1 MGKQTKPKKTE
12 SYGKGHVTPV
22 QIAFIVDRYLS
33 DNNYSQTRS
42 TFRSEASDLI
52 SRSPV
57 QEAPKSLL
65 SLGAILDEYIH
76 LKGQKVTLD
85 QEKWR
90 LEHEKFRVQ
99 TLLRGMQDA
108 MNAYNASGSATT
120 PPPSV
125 ISSAAVTSTTMI
137 SSPAVYPSVYPV
149 YNNPAMMPA
158 SRPSNT
164 QMDPSKFS
172 TPITNQPALKR
183 KKGSKEIPD
192 DPVMAKRTRSHS
204 TTNQLAAKGTNT
216 LSQST
221 NAINNQ
227 ETASPHCNV
236 LDGSPVQGPS
246 VAKCLFDQPC
256 PSPPTNLPV
265 PKTPLPATSSQ
276 TNKSTSPLEESSTAT
291 SGNEVTP
298 QQKISTN
305 CIVISSETIRVSPAK
320 QLTYLSV
327 ERNHCISASSP
338 VKANLKRHNKRDHVK
353 GRLDFDGSGATMN
366 SVQPNP
372 DGITVSESGKEE
384 DIFDLD
390 LSTLDALGADFSL
403 NELLVDFNFDGE
415 FSCQPNRGSL
425 LNSHSGS
432 ADEPWN
438 IDSGTHQ
445 VLSELSSTVTEFF
458 SEKDMNV
465 QGPESVTSM
474 KSTTKCIKILSPVK
488 NYSSYSDQEKFS
500 ARS

>member
-1 MGKQTKPKKTE
+1 MGKQTKTKKPE

-42 TFRSEASDLI
+42 TFRSEASQLI

-65 SLGAILDEYIH
+65 SLGAILDEYIQ
-76 LKGQKVTLD
+76 LKGQKVMLD
-85 QEKWR
+85 QEKCR
-90 LEHEKFRVQ
+90 LEHEKLQVQ
-99 TLLRGMQDA
+99 TLLRGLQDA
-108 MNAYNASGSATT
+108 MNAYNAGGSATT

-125 ISSAAVTSTTMI
+125 ISPAAVTSTAMI
-137 SSPAVYPSVYPV
+137 STLAGYPAY
-149 YNNPAMMPA
+149 NPATIPA

-172 TPITNQPALKR
+172 TPITNQPDLKR
-183 KKGSKEIPD
+183 KKGSKEIPE
-192 DPVMAKRTRSHS
+192 PVIAKRTRNHS
-204 TTNQLAAKGTNT
+204 TTNQPAAKGTNT
-216 LSQST
+216 ISHS
-221 NAINNQ
+221 IVVVNNQ
-227 ETASPHCNV
+227 ENASPHCNV
-236 LDGSPVQGPS
+236 LGGSPVQGS
-246 VAKCLFDQPC
+246 GVAKCLFNQPSW
-256 PSPPTNLPV
+256 SPPTNLSV
-265 PKTPLPATSSQ
+265 PKTPLRATSTQ
-276 TNKSTSPLEESSTAT
+276 TNKSTSPPEESSTAT
-291 SGNEVTP
+291 SSDEVAP
-298 QQKISTN
+298 QQTISNN

-327 ERNHCISASSP
+327 ERNHCISVSSP
-338 VKANLKRHNKRDHVK
+338 VKTNLKRHNKRDHVK
-353 GRLDFDGSGATMN
+353 GRLDFDGSGVRTN
-366 SVQPNP
+366 LGPPNP
-372 DGITVSESGKEE
+372 DSITVSESGKEE

-403 NELLVDFNFDGE
+403 GELLVDFNFDGE
-415 FSCQPNRGSL
+415 YSCQPDMDSFP
-425 LNSHSGS
+425 NSHSGS
-432 ADEPWN
+432 PDESWNVDLGAD
-438 IDSGTHQ
+438 Q

-465 QGPESVTSM
+465 QGPESVTSV

-488 NYSSYSDQEKFS
+488 NYRSLCSDQENMS